1 MKLTPEDLKEIL
13 DAVPVDEVGGEREY
27 SVFSNYIYKFAI
39 TPAQWFLTK
48 ETHKPLD
55 CAQLE
60 RSMYMSES
68 LQLISCCFEE
78 LYRLSWDVWV
88 VLRDS
93 ELGNLCLKTSQRYK
107 GDRLGI
113 FILTQIWYE

>member
-27 SVFSNYIYKFAI
+27 SVFSNYLYKFAN

-68 LQLISCCFEE
+68 LQLI
-78 LYRLSWDVWV
+78 VA
-88 VLRDS
+88 
-93 ELGNLCLKTSQRYK
+93 LKNYIDCRGTSGSFY
-107 GDRLGI
+107 GI
-113 FILTQIWYE
+113 RN